1 MKEFEFTLKYRL
13 AELKEDPESYLDLL
27 AEAGCDDALIGIGQN
42 GRVALNFIRQ
52 SNSAFEAI
60 SSAISDV
67 QQAIPTATLIEAAP
81 DFVGV
86 TDLAELF
93 GVSRQYMRK
102 LIDSKGA
109 GFPEPLHEGR
119 PSLWH
124 LSEVLSWFDANQ
136 SRHIQ
141 TEIVEVARIN
151 MQLNVSRACSK
162 LTTLL
167 GLHKGKVEVLDND
180 VFSAGQAWNAER

>member
-1 MKEFEFTLKYRL
+1 MKEFEFTLRYRL
-13 AELKEDPESYLDLL
+13 AEPKDNPEVYLDLL
-27 AEAGCDDALIGIGQN
+27 AEAGCDDALVGIGQN
-42 GRVALNFIRQ
+42 GRVALNFTRQ
-52 SNSAFEAI
+52 ANSAFEAI

-67 QQAIPTATLIEAAP
+67 QQAIPTTTLIEAAP
-81 DFVGV
+81 DLVGV

-102 LIDSKGA
+102 LIATKGA

-124 LSEVLSWFDANQ
+124 LSEVLEWFAANE
-136 SRHIQ
+136 SRNISA
-141 TEIVEVARIN
+141 EIADVARIN
-151 MQLNVSRACSK
+151 MQLNVSRSCSK

-167 GLHKGKVEVLDND
+167 GLHKGNVEVLDND
-180 VFSAGQAWNAER
+180 IFSTGEAWNAEQ